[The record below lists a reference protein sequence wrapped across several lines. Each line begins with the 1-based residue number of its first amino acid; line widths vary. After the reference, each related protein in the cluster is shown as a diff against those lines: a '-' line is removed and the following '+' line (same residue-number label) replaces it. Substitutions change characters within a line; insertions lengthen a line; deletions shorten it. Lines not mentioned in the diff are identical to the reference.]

1 MFKNASI
8 FELLWTIMS
17 AVGLCIYAVLGWFAF
32 GDRRYLRSSTPNS
45 ADRRALTS
53 RQIIAT
59 MNISVSLLLGGIDVS
74 LMSGGILSMLLP
86 AANPTANRTL
96 SATAIVLLISLFMV
110 HVFLIAVAL
119 VLFVARTRLL
129 AKVEADR
136 EHIAAMA
143 AQMGL
148 DDDLESVTHM
158 AAQQNISRNENSS
171 ALRANTEATNAA
183 THALTNGPLQAQI
196 AQTQA
201 TTELTSATVEN
212 SDVIKISTEVE
223 LKKLDNG
230 ATDEQ

>member
-1 MFKNASI
+1 MFRNAST
-8 FELLWTIMS
+8 FELLWTVMS
-17 AVGLCIYAVLGWFAF
+17 MIGLCIYVVLGWFAF
-32 GDRRYLRSSTPNS
+32 GDRRYLRGPNPTP

-74 LMSGGILSMLLP
+74 LMSGGIFSMLIPPSTP
-86 AANPTANRTL
+86 AANRTL
-96 SATAIVLLISLFMV
+96 TATAIVLLVSLFMV

-136 EHIAAMA
+136 EHIAAISL
-143 AQMGL
+143 QMGL

-158 AAQQNISRNENSS
+158 AARQNISRNENSS

-183 THALTNGPLQAQI
+183 THALQNGPLAAQI
-196 AQTQA
+196 AQTEA
-201 TTELTSATVEN
+201 TTDLTTATVEN
-212 SDVIKISTEVE
+212 SDVIRISTEVE
-223 LKKLDNG
+223 LKKLDG
-230 ATDEQ
+230 EGQV